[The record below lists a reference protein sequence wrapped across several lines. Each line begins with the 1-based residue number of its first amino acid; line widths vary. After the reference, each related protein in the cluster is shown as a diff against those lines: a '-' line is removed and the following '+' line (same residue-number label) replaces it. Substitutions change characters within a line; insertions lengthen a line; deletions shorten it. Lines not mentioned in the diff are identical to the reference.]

1 MEILLERVEK
11 KPGYTIGSI
20 SVDGDWEC
28 WCIEDEVRDGAKVPG
43 KTAIPAGKYFIQVT
57 MSARFKKPLPLLL
70 AVPNFEGVRIH
81 PGNTAEDT
89 EGCILPGA
97 DRYAASVGRS
107 RIAFDALFVKIKEAI
122 AKGERVSIEIV

>member
-28 WCIEDEVRDGAKVPG
+28 WCIEDEVRDGPKVPG

-81 PGNTAEDT
+81 PGNTAADT
-89 EGCILPGA
+89 EGCILPGS

-107 RIAFDALFVKIKEAI
+107 RVAFDALFVKIKEAI

>member
-20 SVDGDWEC
+20 SVDGDWQC
-28 WCIEDEVRDGAKVPG
+28 WSCEDEVRDGPKVPG

-70 AVPNFEGVRIH
+70 NVPNFEGVRIH
-81 PGNTAEDT
+81 PGNTAADT

-107 RIAFDALFVKIKEAI
+107 RVAFDALFVKIKEAI